1 LLYECVVA
9 NKGAAMARQ
18 AARSQAAEQ
27 ASQDG
32 SWRSAK
38 VKDDSQISMA
48 TWEIAD
54 AGESVDGEQHPAAQ
68 AAASSEPAQA
78 A

>member
-1 LLYECVVA
+1 
-9 NKGAAMARQ
+9 MARQ

-38 VKDDSQISMA
+38 VKDDSQIFMA

-54 AGESVDGEQHPAAQ
+54 AGELDDAEHHPASRAGS
-68 AAASSEPAQA
+68 ASEPAQA